1 MMNQT
6 QKEVVELGQL
16 LYSIGLYN
24 NIEDG
29 VELITSSYDD
39 VVFDDE
45 ELCTQYINENLTQFQ
60 DNESYTI
67 TINTLKLYNED
78 SKTIILG
85 DD

>member
-1 MMNQT
+1 
-6 QKEVVELGQL
+6 VALGQL

-39 VVFDDE
+39 IVFDDE
-45 ELCTQYINENLTQFQ
+45 ETCTQYINENLTHFQ
-60 DNESYTI
+60 NNETYII

-78 SKTIILG
+78 SKTIVLG

>member
-1 MMNQT
+1 M
-6 QKEVVELGQL
+6 VELGQL
-16 LYSIGLYN
+16 LYSIGLYD

-39 VVFDDE
+39 IVFDDE
-45 ELCTQYINENLTQFQ
+45 ETCTQYINENLTQFQ
-60 DNESYTI
+60 NNESYII